1 MIILLAGLPPL
12 QTLACSASSPC
23 KDIGEKMF
31 MFDLREN
38 IFIFDLRENI
48 FIFDLRENIF
58 IFDLREN
65 IWREKLI
72 QKLLFWVEAP
82 ASPPVPTMQGL
93 HLK

>member
-38 IFIFDLRENI
+38 IFIFDLREKM
-48 FIFDLRENIF
+48 F

-72 QKLLFWVEAP
+72 QKFLFWVEAP

>member
-48 FIFDLRENIF
+48 
-58 IFDLREN
+58 
-65 IWREKLI
+65 WREKLI

>member
-48 FIFDLRENIF
+48 FIFDLRENI
-58 IFDLREN
+58 
-65 IWREKLI
+65 WREKLI
-72 QKLLFWVEAP
+72 QKLLFWVDAP

>member
-48 FIFDLRENIF
+48 
-58 IFDLREN
+58 
-65 IWREKLI
+65 WREKLI
-72 QKLLFWVEAP
+72 QKLLFWVDAP